1 MDTISIILTLE
12 KLNYKP
18 CVIKGTVDNQ
28 SDYESNVFYQKDG
41 EEILVSTEL
50 TYDSFLQQYSTANSE
65 VQLEELRTL
74 RNKKLQETD
83 WTQLPD
89 IDESVRTQWQTY
101 RQQLRDITQSYNNVD
116 DVVWPTKPE

>member
-1 MDTISIILTLE
+1 MDTISIVLTLE

-18 CVIKGTVDNQ
+18 CIIRGTVDNQ

-65 VQLEELRTL
+65 LQLDELRL
-74 RNKKLQETD
+74 QRNKKFK
-83 WTQLPD
+83 WK
-89 IDESVRTQWQTY
+89 
-101 RQQLRDITQSYNNVD
+101 N
-116 DVVWPTKPE
+116 